1 MARLDEA
8 LSLPI
13 FQNSL
18 LDWSIALTAAATVLI
33 GLLILRRIVRRYHGR
48 MITTERLELMEIPLK
63 ALSRTTLVFF
73 LVLALFIGLGTLTVA
88 PRTQHILDS
97 VLTITLFYQAG
108 VWATAATKGW
118 FERKRHSVL
127 ASDRAAAGSLGI
139 IAFIA
144 QGVIWAMAVLLT
156 LDNLGINITALVA
169 GLGVGGIAVALAV
182 QNILG
187 DLFASLSITFDRP
200 FVIGDFLIVD
210 DFLGSVEH
218 IGIKSTRLRSLS
230 GEQIVMSNADLLKSR
245 LRNYG
250 RMNERRVVFT
260 ASVTY
265 ETPLDLLEQIPG
277 IIREI
282 VEAQPDTRFD
292 RSHFATHA
300 AASLDFET
308 VYYVLSADYNP
319 YMDIQQA
326 INLRIHREFARLGIE
341 FAYPTQRLLLER
353 IGTRPRPITDP
364 RGSKRGHDEGSARH
378 AQPPE
383 TVSKSRN
390 ARERT
395 SPAARLA

>member
-1 MARLDEA
+1 MVPLDEA

-13 FQNSL
+13 FHNSPL
-18 LDWSIALTAAATVLI
+18 SWSIALAAAAAVLTA
-33 GLLILRRIVRRYHGR
+33 LLLLRRIVRRYHGK
-48 MITTERLELMEIPLK
+48 MIATERLELMEIPLEV
-63 ALSRTTLVFF
+63 LSRTTLVFF
-73 LVLALFIGLGTLTVA
+73 FVLAIFVGLATLTVP

-97 VLTITLFYQAG
+97 VLTVTLFYQAG

-118 FERKRHSVL
+118 FERKQHSGL

-144 QGVIWAMAVLLT
+144 QGVIWAMVVLLT
-156 LDNLGINITALVA
+156 LDNLGVNITALVA
-169 GLGVGGIAVALAV
+169 GLGVGGVAVALAV

-250 RMNERRVVFT
+250 RMSERRVVLT
-260 ASVTY
+260 ASITY
-265 ETPLDLLEQIPG
+265 ETPLDQLEQIPR

-308 VYYVLSADYNP
+308 VYYVLSADYNR
-319 YMDIQQA
+319 YMDIQQI
-326 INLRIHREFARLGIE
+326 INLRIHREFARLGID

-353 IGTRPRPITDP
+353 VG
-364 RGSKRGHDEGSARH
+364 ARAAPGPLPAEASVHREEH
-378 AQPPE
+378 ADRQ
-383 TVSKSRN
+383 
-390 ARERT
+390 ARTSEAAVKGCDAPERT
-395 SPAARLA
+395 NLVVRSA